1 MKPSPHYS
9 GVTATATMGRSP
21 VQYTPRRNPICVSLV
36 RSKLLTATR
45 RLPPESALSAAFV
58 GVVDAG
64 FVDGSR
70 SFVCWSWRLSPRG
83 IIPSCGRCTRCTL
96 IVVQVQMIPCIT
108 CVARQQAIFMA
119 FIDLTLII
127 DLFIAS
133 RRLAFFTT
141 RARLC
146 LYFDSRYLPH
156 DQLKIHMDSTMMV
169 LTD

>member
-21 VQYTPRRNPICVSLV
+21 VQYTPRRNPLCVSLV

-45 RLPPESALSAAFV
+45 RLPPESTLSAAFG

-96 IVVQVQMIPCIT
+96 IVAQVQMIPCIT
-108 CVARQQAIFMA
+108 CVER
-119 FIDLTLII
+119 DLTHII
-127 DLFIAS
+127 DLFIFITSNGDVKQLAHSLAKESNKS
-133 RRLAFFTT
+133 RRT
-141 RARLC
+141 R
-146 LYFDSRYLPH
+146 
-156 DQLKIHMDSTMMV
+156 I
-169 LTD
+169 